1 MEKTGKKCEVSN
13 LFVASN
19 LNSDLSLNLEKVL
32 DKIHLAIKEKIC
44 FNTSKEE
51 GLGITVLKERTYD
64 AASC

>member
-1 MEKTGKKCEVSN
+1 MCEVSN

-19 LNSDLSLNLEKVL
+19 LNQELSINLQRVL
-32 DKIHLAIKEKIC
+32 DKIYLTIKKNIC
-44 FNTSKEE
+44 LNTKKEE